1 MKTPPPLP
9 PTQTHS
15 GESAPLSQD
24 ARELL
29 GIGKDDWWCYLGW
42 VPLAVACFL
51 DHPGAVLSLMF
62 LSCAFVGI
70 FLAKSYPRYLRTNEL
85 SPGVRIYCLLGN
97 AFVIGLQVV
106 TISVKGWFL
115 FKT

>member
-9 PTQTHS
+9 PTQTPS

-51 DHPGAVLSLMF
+51 DHQVTVLSLMF

-85 SPGVRIYCLLGN
+85 SPGVRIYCLMGN
-97 AFVIGLQVV
+97 VFVIGLQVV
-106 TISVKGWFL
+106 TISVKAWFL
-115 FKT
+115 FKA